1 MPADPGGACLLRTGR
16 KAVSQPP
23 IAVEVFSSP
32 GCAKC
37 LHAKTMLRALAA
49 EFGAARVIWREVD
62 ILAET
67 ERAIA
72 LGVLSAPAI
81 AIDGALVF
89 ASLPRPDRLRREL
102 LRRLAAR

>member
-1 MPADPGGACLLRTGR
+1 MSG
-16 KAVSQPP
+16 P

-49 EFGAARVIWREVD
+49 ELGAARVIWREVD

-67 ERAIA
+67 ERAIE
-72 LGVLSAPAI
+72 LGCSRRRRSPSTARSCSLRFPGPSGCA
-81 AIDGALVF
+81 
-89 ASLPRPDRLRREL
+89 ASS
-102 LRRLAAR
+102 